1 MELLSRD
8 RTICGGLFAAQRVRN
23 RRLSKPNTVVI
34 RRAGYGALGRLDR
47 VRGVRFLRL
56 TRHAAGGP
64 AQPEMTLRR
73 PPRSFL
79 RSRGRSGGHVVSP
92 IASRRPDKNS
102 SRCCGFLYGSGRF
115 TITSGM
121 IARSRAID
129 TRENCHSAVR
139 HRCGKPIHCFL
150 RTKAAEKDH
159 KSVWCHGKDSVKVM
173 AFSIVHPHVYGASG
187 TRRL

>member
-64 AQPEMTLRR
+64 AQPEMTLTRLCSVPANRLGCMSLLALRLACPTVLFR
-73 PPRSFL
+73 PMAP
-79 RSRGRSGGHVVSP
+79 
-92 IASRRPDKNS
+92 
-102 SRCCGFLYGSGRF
+102 
-115 TITSGM
+115 
-121 IARSRAID
+121 
-129 TRENCHSAVR
+129 
-139 HRCGKPIHCFL
+139 
-150 RTKAAEKDH
+150 
-159 KSVWCHGKDSVKVM
+159 VM
-173 AFSIVHPHVYGASG
+173 ARGYTGVTPP
-187 TRRL
+187 